1 MRLGSAFVV
10 SAALALCACGG
21 SGGGGGGGTCNP
33 GATAAITIKST
44 GITPTAVCVLPSGTV
59 SFNNTDTA
67 AHTFTSADCAAELSN
82 VAIPASAS
90 HTVTFGANQ
99 ETCTFHD
106 VAAPSNAA
114 FQGTIGVTS
123 VPAQG
128 PGY

>member
-1 MRLGSAFVV
+1 MRISGSFAL
-10 SAALALCACGG
+10 SAAVALCACGG
-21 SGGGGGGGTCNP
+21 SGGGGGGSGTCNP
-33 GATAAITIKST
+33 GATAAITIRST
-44 GITPTAVCVLPSGTV
+44 GITPTAVCVLPTGTV

-67 AHTFTSADCAAELSN
+67 AHSFTSADCPVELSN
-82 VAIPASAS
+82 VAIPASGTHS
-90 HTVTFGANQ
+90 VTFPNQ

-123 VPAQG
+123 APAQG